1 MIDLPALLTFG
12 FIGTTLLC
20 FLMLVLSL
28 LNSDEVRIR
37 KRAHSVALILMT
49 WLIFQST
56 LGLNK
61 WYQDRLAT
69 PPHMIFPILMA
80 IVVMLILFLTPRGRR
95 FIDGLSIRT
104 LTMLQVVRVPVEVCL
119 WCLAMNRQ
127 VPWSMTFEGRNFDI
141 LIGLSAPIIAIWGW
155 KKGKLSKKVILA
167 WNILGMI
174 LLLQVVVTGI
184 GALPSP
190 LQWWEFQQPNL
201 AVMYFPF
208 VWLPAF
214 IVPCAALSHLVSIRR
229 LIKK

>member
-20 FLMLVLSL
+20 FLMLVFSL
-28 LNSDEVRIR
+28 LNAEEVRIK
-37 KRAHSVALILMT
+37 KRAHLVALLLLT

-61 WYQDRLAT
+61 WYQDRLAV
-69 PPHMIFPILMA
+69 PPHMMFPIVVA
-80 IVVMLILFLTPRGRR
+80 ILVMLILFVVPRGRR
-95 FIDGLSIRT
+95 FIDGLSIT
-104 LTMLQVVRVPVEVCL
+104 SLTMMQVVRVPVELCL
-119 WCLAMNRQ
+119 WGLAMNRQ

-155 KKGKLSKKVILA
+155 KKGKLSKKVILG
-167 WNILGMI
+167 WNVLGML

-190 LQWWEFQQPNL
+190 IQWWEFQQPNL

-214 IVPCAALSHLVSIRR
+214 IVPAAAFSHVVSLRR
-229 LIKK
+229 LMQK